1 MENRISIRE
10 NLFDLF
16 RIHALEEG
24 YMKNPPNYSNPNNEV
39 ESIRKNMILH
49 GYTIPDL
56 FSMLT
61 HFFLLYDKIEMPF
74 DSFGGDI
81 KNSDLASMLETSPYF
96 PISDF
101 ETVWNDPLQVRSI
114 PNELAI
120 TLKPYVINACMNDDR
135 YEFISDYCKKTAK
148 SVKDLYGYIYDRC
161 YNKKQFVENDIF
173 ESDIQELYR
182 TYNNQ
187 MPVFV
192 PETEYIYYASNCV
205 EHYLRELLLI
215 RDLALEGP
223 RDFYAPSFSN
233 YNSSVNI
240 NDAYCILKNQIS
252 MIMDVQ
258 PAFSSL
264 KEIIDFRK
272 KNQRGLEL
280 LRDEVSQLEA
290 LLRQGDN
297 QTAIQ
302 KAINDV
308 RSANQS
314 LLKNTTAK
322 KIAKIATYIS
332 VPISLLE
339 FFTFGTSYSMAIG
352 VVGTTAQ
359 WISDK
364 NDAKQDW
371 LFVAR

>member
-1 MENRISIRE
+1 M
-10 NLFDLF
+10 
-16 RIHALEEG
+16 
-24 YMKNPPNYSNPNNEV
+24 YS
-39 ESIRKNMILH
+39 
-49 GYTIPDL
+49 
-56 FSMLT
+56 
-61 HFFLLYDKIEMPF
+61 LL
-74 DSFGGDI
+74 S
-81 KNSDLASMLETSPYF
+81 A
-96 PISDF
+96 
-101 ETVWNDPLQVRSI
+101 R
-114 PNELAI
+114 
-120 TLKPYVINACMNDDR
+120 
-135 YEFISDYCKKTAK
+135 
-148 SVKDLYGYIYDRC
+148 
-161 YNKKQFVENDIF
+161 
-173 ESDIQELYR
+173 
-182 TYNNQ
+182 
-187 MPVFV
+187 
-192 PETEYIYYASNCV
+192 
-205 EHYLRELLLI
+205 
-215 RDLALEGP
+215 
-223 RDFYAPSFSN
+223 
-233 YNSSVNI
+233 
-240 NDAYCILKNQIS
+240 
-252 MIMDVQ
+252 
-258 PAFSSL
+258 
-264 KEIIDFRK
+264 FRK